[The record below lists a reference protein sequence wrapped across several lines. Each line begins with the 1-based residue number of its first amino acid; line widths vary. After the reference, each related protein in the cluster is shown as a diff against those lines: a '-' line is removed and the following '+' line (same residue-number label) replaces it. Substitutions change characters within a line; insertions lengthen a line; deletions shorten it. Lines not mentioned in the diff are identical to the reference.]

1 MTEAVEIIEQTVA
14 PAPFELEPLCTR
26 EMLTRP
32 PDWRY
37 QQARQYLADMKQGQ
51 TPVIP
56 SDHAVQYV
64 IRALAANSRS
74 PMHRRMLFNMW
85 PVMEEVLYYGITAR
99 RSTLAAE
106 LDTCL
111 IKGWDHDKA
120 FSEGC
125 PFRRETY
132 DLYAAVFFDLSG
144 VRAIHAWIHDYL
156 FEPERYGHNQTLL
169 RARLVAYYGQGSAG
183 RATAIAGMLP
193 KDESSIMK
201 QLISNERQKQIFD
214 YMLKHT
220 KMDPDTYAT
229 LMEAAVK
236 SLSEHEF
243 QEHMRDREDAGSSSL
258 EELAEGI
265 EEGVRAY
272 SQQELEQPSE
282 DGLDFSNKYTQV
294 IIDKE

>member
-1 MTEAVEIIEQTVA
+1 MTEAVEVIEQTMA
-14 PAPFELEPLCTR
+14 PAPCELEPLCTR
-26 EMLTRP
+26 ETLTRP

-37 QQARQYLADMKQGQ
+37 QQARQYLADMKQGRA
-51 TPVIP
+51 PVVP
-56 SDHAVQYV
+56 SDHVVQYV

-85 PVMEEVLYYGITAR
+85 PVMEEVLYYGTVAR
-99 RSTLAAE
+99 RSALAAE

-120 FSEGC
+120 CGEGC

-144 VRAIHAWIHDYL
+144 VKAVHAWIHDYL
-156 FEPERYGHNQTLL
+156 FEPERYAPNQTLL

-183 RATAIAGMLP
+183 RATAVAGMLP
-193 KDESSIMK
+193 KDESGIMK
-201 QLISNERQKQIFD
+201 QLIANERQKQIFD

-243 QEHMRDREDAGSSSL
+243 QERMRDRDDAGSSSL

-272 SQQELEQPSE
+272 SQQELEQPGA
-282 DGLDFSNKYTQV
+282 DGLDFSNRYTQV

>member
-1 MTEAVEIIEQTVA
+1 MTEAVEIIEQTAA
-14 PAPFELEPLCTR
+14 PAPCELEPLCTR

-37 QQARQYLADMKQGQ
+37 QEARQFLSDAKHGVS
-51 TPVIP
+51 PVIP
-56 SDHAVQYV
+56 SDIVVQYV
-64 IRALAANSRS
+64 IRALAANSKS

-85 PVMEEVLYYGITAR
+85 PVMEEVLYYGTVAR
-99 RSTLAAE
+99 RSALAAE

-111 IKGWDHDKA
+111 VKGWDHAKA
-120 FSEGC
+120 ASEGC

-132 DLYAAVFFDLSG
+132 DLYAKVFFDLSG
-144 VRAIHAWIHDYL
+144 VRAIHAWIHDFL
-156 FEPERYGHNQTLL
+156 FEPERYAPHQTLL
-169 RARLVAYYGQGSAG
+169 RARLMAYFGPGGSG
-183 RATAIAGMLP
+183 RSTAVAGMLP
-193 KDESSIMK
+193 KDESDIMK
-201 QLISNERQKQIFD
+201 KLIANERQKQIFD

-220 KMDPDTYAT
+220 KMDPETYAT
-229 LMEAAVK
+229 LMETAVK

-272 SQQELEQPSE
+272 SQQELEQKSAE
-282 DGLDFSNKYTQV
+282 GLDFSNKYTQT